1 MIPKRLNE
9 LWKRSGYRSV
19 TEIAKAGG
27 WKGRSS
33 IQRYFSAE
41 EFKSE
46 WLSLPVARQFVKAFK
61 DRGKPPITE
70 EEVLALAGP
79 GAGTTARIVPL
90 IELARADVWRP
101 EEAGR
106 WIAINRETG
115 ENAFAITI
123 LDDAMLPLYS
133 RGEIVIADPEREAV
147 PGHIVIAKIDGDP
160 IPAFGQLK
168 IANVGTRTRKE
179 LRALNPNWPYDP
191 KPIEHIIGVVIEHHR
206 YPDQTKP

>member
-27 WKGRSS
+27 WAGRSS
-33 IQRYFSAE
+33 IQRYFSDE

-90 IELARADVWRP
+90 IDLAHAHKWRP

-106 WIAINRETG
+106 WIAINSETG
-115 ENAFAITI
+115 ENAFAVTVS
-123 LDDAMLPLYS
+123 DDAMLPMYS
-133 RGEIVIADPEREAV
+133 RGDIVIVDPDRDAL
-147 PGHIVIAKIDGDP
+147 PGYIIIAHVDGDHL
-160 IPAFGQLK
+160 PAIGQLK
-168 IANVGTRTRKE
+168 IGNVGSKIRQE
-179 LRALNPNWPYDP
+179 LKALNPNWPYDP
-191 KPIEHIIGVVIEHHR
+191 KPIDRIIGVVIEHHR
-206 YPDQTKP
+206 YTVPAKS

>member
-133 RGEIVIADPEREAV
+133 RRDRHRRSRARS
-147 PGHIVIAKIDGDP
+147 
-160 IPAFGQLK
+160 
-168 IANVGTRTRKE
+168 RTRPYRDRQNRWRSHSR
-179 LRALNPNWPYDP
+179 LRAAQDREYEHENP
-191 KPIEHIIGVVIEHHR
+191 
-206 YPDQTKP
+206 